1 MIKWNLR
8 TKYTNLLSVLKNQSN
23 ALSNFKP
30 SDPAIFKS
38 DTDNPY
44 YSIVLNRRYTFVCGE
59 NKYIFQKVLNKIQL
73 KKTIL
78 SLTAFANERI
88 KLEMFLWRML
98 ACAADRLASVHW
110 DVIVGHTLAA
120 FLFTRKE
127 DGPIRRNDF
136 KVCLVLFVPK
146 IFQIICVR
154 AKFDKIYACLVLIPT
169 NLWGRGWKLTSFIY
183 CMDRHC
189 TCVCKSMASPVRLAY
204 SPYRLD
210 LSNKCTDGSWFSV
223 ERDIQMKYDQ
233 HFT

>member
-1 MIKWNLR
+1 MRYQTLNRQIQP
-8 TKYTNLLSVLKNQSN
+8 YLKVI
-23 ALSNFKP
+23 P
-30 SDPAIFKS
+30 I
-38 DTDNPY
+38 T

-59 NKYIFQKVLNKIQL
+59 NKYIFQKVLTKIQL

-169 NLWGRGWKLTSFIY
+169 NLWGRGWKLASFIY
-183 CMDRHC
+183 CMEF
-189 TCVCKSMASPVRLAY
+189 AWIGIYIPVFAKAWRLR
-204 SPYRLD
+204 SD
-210 LSNKCTDGSWFSV
+210 
-223 ERDIQMKYDQ
+223 
-233 HFT
+233 

>member
-1 MIKWNLR
+1 MRYQTLNRQIQPFLKVIPII
-8 TKYTNLLSVLKNQSN
+8 YTIALFLTEGILLSVEKTNIYISK
-23 ALSNFKP
+23 SFKQN
-30 SDPAIFKS
+30 
-38 DTDNPY
+38 T
-44 YSIVLNRRYTFVCGE
+44 T
-59 NKYIFQKVLNKIQL
+59 L

-88 KLEMFLWRML
+88 KLEMLLWRML

-169 NLWGRGWKLTSFIY
+169 NFWGRGWKLTSFIY
-183 CMDRHC
+183 CMEFAWIGI
-189 TCVCKSMASPVRLAY
+189 VPVFAKAWRLR
-204 SPYRLD
+204 SD
-210 LSNKCTDGSWFSV
+210 
-223 ERDIQMKYDQ
+223 
-233 HFT
+233 